1 VNRRRK
7 PAENQRTEF
16 FMMTRFTLRTIG
28 ALTVAAGILLAQNA
42 APQPKPKSQEEGKA
56 VMAIFNTQD
65 PDARVAAVENLLT
78 KFSDTEFK
86 AIALQVAAASEQQ
99 KNDYEKMV
107 VYAER
112 TLQVDPKN
120 YPCMLML
127 AAGLAQ
133 HTREFDL
140 DKEEKLSKAEK
151 YAKDA
156 MALVPTAPK
165 PRADVPDAQWEA
177 AKKDYLSQGHEALGM
192 IALVRKKYDVAQS
205 ELKTAVESAS
215 TPDPTTMVRLA
226 GAYNQGGKP
235 DEALAVVDKVLAM
248 PDLHPTIKQ
257 VAGNEKMNAMKLKSG
272 QAKPPS
278 AAAAPSGPAQV
289 PIKQ

>member
-1 VNRRRK
+1 
-7 PAENQRTEF
+7 
-16 FMMTRFTLRTIG
+16 MITRFTLRTFG
-28 ALTVAAGILLAQNA
+28 GLTVAAGILLAQNA
-42 APQPKPKSQEEGKA
+42 APQPKPKSQKEVDA

-78 KFSDTEFK
+78 KFADTEFK

-140 DKEEKLSKAEK
+140 DKEEKLSKADK

-156 MALVPTAPK
+156 MALIPTALK
-165 PRADVPDAQWEA
+165 PRPDVPDAQWEA
-177 AKKDYLSQGHEALGM
+177 AKKDYMSQGHEALGM
-192 IALVRKKYDVAQS
+192 IALVRKKYDVAQT
-205 ELKTAVESAS
+205 ELKMAVDTAS

-235 DEALAVVDKVLAM
+235 DEALAIVDKVLAM

-257 VAGNEKMNAMKLKSG
+257 VAGSEKMNALKLKSG
-272 QAKPPS
+272 QAKPP
-278 AAAAPSGPAQV
+278 AASAAPSGPAQV

>member
-1 VNRRRK
+1 
-7 PAENQRTEF
+7 
-16 FMMTRFTLRTIG
+16 
-28 ALTVAAGILLAQNA
+28 
-42 APQPKPKSQEEGKA
+42 
-56 VMAIFNTQD
+56 MAIFNTQD

-78 KFSDTEFK
+78 KFADTEFK

-140 DKEEKLSKAEK
+140 DREEKLSKAEK

-165 PRADVPDAQWEA
+165 PRPDVPDAQWEA

-205 ELKTAVESAS
+205 ELKTAVEGAS

-278 AAAAPSGPAQV
+278 ASTAPSGPAQV

>member
-1 VNRRRK
+1 
-7 PAENQRTEF
+7 
-16 FMMTRFTLRTIG
+16 MITRFTLRTFG
-28 ALTVAAGILLAQNA
+28 ALMLAGGILLAQNV
-42 APQPKPKSQEEGKA
+42 APQPKPKSQKEVDA

-65 PDARVAAVENLLT
+65 PDVRIAAVENLLT
-78 KFSDTEFK
+78 KFADTEFK
-86 AIALQVAAASEQQ
+86 AVALQVAAASEQQ

-156 MALVPTAPK
+156 LALIPTAPK
-165 PRADVPDAQWEA
+165 PQPNIPEEQWTA
-177 AKKDYLSQGHEALGM
+177 AKKDYTSQGHEALGM
-192 IALVRKKYDVAQS
+192 IALVRKKFDVAQT
-205 ELKTAVESAS
+205 ELKTAIDNAA

-235 DEALAVVDKVLAM
+235 DEALAMADKVLAM

-257 VAGNEKMNAMKLKSG
+257 VAGNEKMNALKQKSG
-272 QAKPPS
+272 GAKPPS
-278 AAAAPSGPAQV
+278 ASSTTTPPAAQA